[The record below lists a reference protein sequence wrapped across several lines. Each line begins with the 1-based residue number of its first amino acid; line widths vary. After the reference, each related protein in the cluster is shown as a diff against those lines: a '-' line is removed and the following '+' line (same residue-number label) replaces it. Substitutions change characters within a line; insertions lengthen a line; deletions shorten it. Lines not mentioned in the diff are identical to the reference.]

1 MPIPKKNAG
10 EKVEEDDDLAAFLGR
25 MVSDAD
31 QEAAN
36 IGGVGGG
43 SSNFDF
49 GYVYRPGQ
57 YDTAGTNDATT
68 MAEVH
73 DDDPDDVDNDDSPKS
88 DTVVSYEDV
97 FKSDSPDGGNLFQ
110 APQQSN
116 FSFDAYKELGEKTL
130 DDTVTAAPADTK
142 QTNEEA
148 VPSLEPD
155 ASPKAQVQEDDD
167 DDMQQPEPRPI
178 VPDAKAKAIVVE
190 SQKSEGT
197 LEWMERFKK
206 IGMKSEEQVTTID
219 DDGAIIQQ
227 GPAAQPFHYS
237 FKVEKSD
244 DEDGENDFFSPD
256 PEDTED
262 YEIPLADG
270 DKTATVGE
278 PVASHE
284 QTDDCWTEIVEESVT
299 EEEAVEESLHS
310 SAEPIASEL
319 LAALTAKEDPPGE
332 GDLEEV
338 EFEEV
343 EEVGDDQ
350 VDEEEE
356 TDSSVEAGPIPE
368 EIQKGEIEDL
378 TSAYDPEA
386 EYDASESSE
395 EEDTEMDGGDEEEEV
410 IVEEEFIDETVESS
424 ARAKEDGLLL
434 AALRNDIPES
444 GEDLSVAVDIEN
456 QSQHVFSKLEHDS
469 EGGAVRE
476 KRAFVSPDITKRE
489 ESKRWTLYVLLLAM
503 LLLAGVI
510 GALIVLSQQ
519 NRGSPRSSVVP
530 IETPAPSQQPT
541 VTPIPTLSPSTIP
554 SMSPTITPMPT
565 KTPSTNPTDLPTI
578 TSSPTVLSTGI
589 QEPPTSPPQSKT
601 DPPTSSPM
609 ELIQS
614 GENDTCETAIGP
626 LNSDGSP
633 NFGSIASATLDGTFQ
648 CGDVGH
654 SGPGVWYSVVGTGG
668 EMLAHTCLDTSFDS
682 KITIFSSTCDNLN
695 CIEANDNFCG
705 SSGTQS
711 AVSWF
716 STYGEDYRILL
727 SGEFGVVD
735 GSYNLV
741 IESRP
746 NDDCST
752 AIGPLSVEE
761 NEAIMGNTLQATP
774 DAISCDGTTNESP
787 SVWYLVTGTGSRM
800 TANVCNDTDF
810 LARVRV
816 LAGSCASQEC
826 IAVSGIID
834 CTVSWDSVEFQS
846 YYIMI
851 SGQSAGNVGSF
862 SMTLTSTE

>member
-1 MPIPKKNAG
+1 MPIPKTNAG
-10 EKVEEDDDLAAFLGR
+10 EKVEEDDELAAFLDR

-43 SSNFDF
+43 SSNFDC
-49 GYVYRPGQ
+49 GYVYRPGP
-57 YDTAGTNDATT
+57 YDTAKTNDATT
-68 MAEVH
+68 MEKTP
-73 DDDPDDVDNDDSPKS
+73 DDDPNDVNNDDSPKT

-110 APQQSN
+110 ASQQST
-116 FSFDAYKELGEKTL
+116 FSFDAYKSLAEKTL
-130 DDTVTAAPADTK
+130 DEAVMAAPAD
-142 QTNEEA
+142 NEQSDEVAA
-148 VPSLEPD
+148 VPSIEPD
-155 ASPKAQVQEDDD
+155 DSSIVQVQEN
-167 DDMQQPEPRPI
+167 DDMQQPDPRPI
-178 VPDAKAKAIVVE
+178 NPDAKAKAIVVE
-190 SQKSEGT
+190 SQKSQGT

-206 IGMKSEEQVTTID
+206 IGMKSEEQVTTIN
-219 DDGAIIQQ
+219 DDGTIIQQ

-237 FKVEKSD
+237 FKIDKSD
-244 DEDGENDFFSPD
+244 DKDGENDLFSPD
-256 PEDTED
+256 SEDTED
-262 YEIPLADG
+262 YEIPLPDG
-270 DKTATVGE
+270 DKTATMGE
-278 PVASHE
+278 PVDSHK

-299 EEEAVEESLHS
+299 EEEVVEESLHS

-319 LAALTAKEDPPGE
+319 LTALTAKEDPPGE
-332 GDLEEV
+332 GNLEEV

-343 EEVGDDQ
+343 EEDGDDQ

-368 EIQKGEIEDL
+368 EIQKGEIEEL

-410 IVEEEFIDETVESS
+410 IVEEEFMDETVESS

-456 QSQHVFSKLEHDS
+456 QSQHVFSKLEYDS

-476 KRAFVSPDITKRE
+476 KRAFLSPDITKRE

-530 IETPAPSQQPT
+530 METPAPSQQPT
-541 VTPIPTLSPSTIP
+541 VTPIPTLSPSMIP
-554 SMSPTITPMPT
+554 SMSPTRTPMPN
-565 KTPSTNPTDLPTI
+565 KTPSMNPTDLPTI
-578 TSSPTVLSTGI
+578 TSSPTVLFTEI
-589 QEPPTSPPQSKT
+589 QGPPTSPPQFKT
-601 DPPTSSPM
+601 DPPISSPM

-614 GENDTCETAIGP
+614 GENDTCETALGP

-633 NFGSIASATLDGTFQ
+633 NFGSIASATLDGTYQ
-648 CGDVGH
+648 CGDVVH
-654 SGPGVWYSVVGTGG
+654 SGPGVWYAVVGTGG
-668 EMLAHTCLDTSFDS
+668 EMLAHTCLDTAFDS
-682 KITIFSSTCDNLN
+682 KITVFSSTCDNLN

-716 STYGEDYRILL
+716 STYGQEYRILL
-727 SGEFGVVD
+727 SGESGVVD

-741 IESRP
+741 IESRR

-761 NEAIMGNTLQATP
+761 TEAIMGNTLQATP

-800 TANVCNDTDF
+800 TANVCNDTNF